1 MHRSVPTPSCAS
13 RLALLVIALLC
24 ALAPASCSRPPA
36 KRTVVVYTSAD
47 QQYAEQIFA
56 AFNAA
61 HPDILIL
68 PRYDSEATKTTGLVE
83 RLRAERDNPQADVFW
98 SSEVFLTQKLAD
110 EGLLQAWES
119 EATRNWPASFR
130 DPQGRWY
137 GLAARARVVAYDPQ
151 RIKDPP
157 RYWRDL
163 ADPRFKGR
171 VVMADPNYGTT
182 RGHVAAWFVLWG
194 PDKATEFL
202 EALKANDIRIVKG
215 NSQAARE
222 VAQGLADLALT
233 DTDDVWALQR
243 NGHRIALVYP
253 RHGDRLGHGTLFIPN
268 TVSLV
273 AGRPDNADARL
284 FAEYLLSSE
293 CQQLLNES
301 DSHNIPILPREQLDA
316 FPTDVRYI
324 VPDPLMVNPAQAA
337 AVMDAAMQAVDAILL
352 SRASKSNSGPK
363 DDR

>member
-1 MHRSVPTPSCAS
+1 MTLLQTRMAANML
-13 RLALLVIALLC
+13 RAALLIGMCGA
-24 ALAPASCSRPPA
+24 AITSCTQPPSR
-36 KRTVVVYTSAD
+36 RTVVVYTSAD
-47 QQYAEQIFA
+47 QEYAEVIFA
-56 AFNAA
+56 AFQKK
-61 HPDILIL
+61 HPEVLVL

-119 EATRNWPASFR
+119 DATRDWPAIFR

-137 GLAARARVVAYDPQ
+137 GLAARARVVAYDPE
-151 RIKDPP
+151 RVKDPP

-194 PDKATEFL
+194 TDKATEFL
-202 EALKANDIRIVKG
+202 EALKANDIRIVSG

-243 NGHRIALVYP
+243 NSHRISLVYP

-273 AGRPDNADARL
+273 AGRPDNPDAQL

-293 CQQLLNES
+293 CQKLLNES
-301 DSHNIPILPREQLDA
+301 DSHNIPILPREQLDE
-316 FPTDVRYI
+316 FPTDARYV
-324 VPDPLMVNPAQAA
+324 VPDPLMVNPADAA

-352 SRASKSNSGPK
+352 SR
-363 DDR
+363 DR